1 MGRYLRILRGMRRK
15 ADALMPIE
23 LAILD
28 AGIGLRQRGEDEF
41 HGYAIAKEMR
51 DHAEARRLTA
61 HGTLYRALER
71 LETRGLLESR
81 MEDPDI
87 ASSEN
92 RPRRRLYTVTATGIR
107 AAQVAER
114 PGPATAGPGAPEV
127 APL

>member
-1 MGRYLRILRGMRRK
+1 MRRK
-15 ADALMPIE
+15 ADSLMPIE

-28 AGIGLRQRGEDEF
+28 AGIAFRDSGGHEF
-41 HGYAIAKEMR
+41 HGYAIAKEIR

-81 MEDPDI
+81 MEDPEL
-87 ASSEN
+87 ASAEN
-92 RPRRRLYTVTATGIR
+92 RPRRRLYTVTALGIR

-114 PGPATAGPGAPEV
+114 PGSALQAGPGTNPEMS
-127 APL
+127 PS